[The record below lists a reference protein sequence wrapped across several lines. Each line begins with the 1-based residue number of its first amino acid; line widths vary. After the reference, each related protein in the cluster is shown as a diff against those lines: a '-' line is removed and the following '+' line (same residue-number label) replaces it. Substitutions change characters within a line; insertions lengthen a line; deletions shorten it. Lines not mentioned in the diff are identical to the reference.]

1 MWVSRLLSGGV
12 AKLTGGRETTASG
25 TPSSG
30 QGTVNGSPPTSAEID
45 GMANLIG
52 LEEMTRQN
60 RHAMAMAQAQL
71 REHLGKNWEQPE
83 DVAINWN
90 SPTTVNQSAPGM
102 GTLAKLAVAAGLLG
116 GGIGLGSAMPWLTGK
131 LSAESAAPV
140 VDPATDTDTQYR
152 LRLGEPDAG

>member
-45 GMANLIG
+45 GMANLMG

-60 RHAMAMAQAQL
+60 RHSMSMAQAQL
-71 REHLGKNWEQPE
+71 REQLGKNWQEPD

-90 SPTTVNQSAPGM
+90 SPTTVHQSAPGT
-102 GTLAKLAVAAGLLG
+102 GTVVRLAMAAGLFG
-116 GGIGLGSAMPWLTGK
+116 GGICLGSAITWLAGN
-131 LSAESAAPV
+131 LSAAGAAPV
-140 VDPATDTDTQYR
+140 VVPSTDIDTQYR